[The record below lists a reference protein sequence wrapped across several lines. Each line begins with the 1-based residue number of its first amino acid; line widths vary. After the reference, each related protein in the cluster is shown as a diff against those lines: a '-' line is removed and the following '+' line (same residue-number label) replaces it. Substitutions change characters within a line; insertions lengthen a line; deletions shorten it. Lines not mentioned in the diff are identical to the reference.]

1 MHVVVI
7 PALDGTPMFELST
20 GAQVFGMERPA
31 PIGVPPEQWYDVRIC
46 AGEPGPLHL
55 RPFGRLD
62 EDMPGLEALDEADTV
77 LVPPTAEKRF
87 DFPPALLDALR
98 RAHDRGARVA
108 SVCTGAFVLAA
119 AGLLDGRPAI
129 THWADVDELAR
140 RHPSVNV
147 QRTVLYVDDGDVLTS
162 AGVAAG
168 LDLCLHLVRRDHGSR
183 VANVVARYCLVPPH
197 RDGGQAQYVPAPVPA
212 PSSSGFSASLDWAR
226 GRIAEPIDVA
236 TWARAAGQSP
246 RSFARHFRA
255 AVGSTPLQWL
265 AAERVRRARE
275 LLETTDLSVEAVA
288 AHCGFATAAGL
299 RRHFGRHVGTTP
311 HAYRRTFHEPVH
323 ETSGR

>member
-1 MHVVVI
+1 
-7 PALDGTPMFELST
+7 
-20 GAQVFGMERPA
+20 
-31 PIGVPPEQWYDVRIC
+31 
-46 AGEPGPLHL
+46 
-55 RPFGRLD
+55 
-62 EDMPGLEALDEADTV
+62 MPGLEALDEADTV

-183 VANVVARYCLVPPH
+183 VANVVARYCLVRHTATAGRRSTCRRRSPL
-197 RDGGQAQYVPAPVPA
+197 PAHP
-212 PSSSGFSASLDWAR
+212 G
-226 GRIAEPIDVA
+226 
-236 TWARAAGQSP
+236 SP
-246 RSFARHFRA
+246 RASIGLAGESPSRSTWPPGLGQRDRA
-255 AVGSTPLQWL
+255 P
-265 AAERVRRARE
+265 
-275 LLETTDLSVEAVA
+275 
-288 AHCGFATAAGL
+288 
-299 RRHFGRHVGTTP
+299 
-311 HAYRRTFHEPVH
+311 
-323 ETSGR
+323 